1 MNNLTQTPHQEPTV
15 TPWVEKQ
22 FARALDAIEVDR
34 SGLLFDRDVRE
45 HIRRADPPADVA
57 GSEALAALRSASHAL
72 RTTMDRWL
80 DGHGLSEGRLSVLWR
95 LQGEGST
102 TLGELAASL
111 DVSPRN
117 ITGLIDHLEEDQLVE
132 RFPDPDDRRATRVR
146 LTPAGE
152 RKLRDVQAEKVTART
167 TILAGFVEDDLNQ
180 LRHLCLKLVRNLA
193 QGKKE
198 KEKE

>member
-1 MNNLTQTPHQEPTV
+1 MTNLTPTPHQEPTV

-22 FARALDAIEVDR
+22 FARALEAIEVDR

-45 HIRRADPPADVA
+45 HIRRADVPADVA
-57 GSEALAALRSASHAL
+57 GSEALTALRSASHAF

-132 RFPDPDDRRATRVR
+132 RFPDPDDRRATRAR

-152 RKLRDVQAEKVTART
+152 RKLRDVETEKGTART
-167 TILAGFVEDDLNQ
+167 TILAGFEEDELNQ